1 MNSGVRIWPARRIV
15 HFAFAL
21 LLLAVAGGAG
31 MARAA
36 APGEAPP
43 LAAGQARVW
52 FLHQML
58 PGTAFHAPMVYV
70 DGAPVA
76 ISAQGTAF
84 YRDLAPGRH
93 VFSVENC
100 LPQPGASQTVSL
112 QPGAQFLLQVQS
124 DENGAWD
131 CQPSQISYLRPVA
144 PQMAPYLFA
153 QLTYD
158 GAK

>member
-1 MNSGVRIWPARRIV
+1 MNSAVRIRVARRGI
-15 HFAFAL
+15 AAAL
-21 LLLAVAGGAG
+21 ILSLIALAGA
-31 MARAA
+31 AVPALAA
-36 APGEAPP
+36 APDQAPP

-70 DGAPVA
+70 DSAPIA

-84 YRDLAPGRH
+84 YRDVPAGSH

-100 LPQPGASQTVSL
+100 LPQPGTSQAINL
-112 QPGAQFLLQVQS
+112 QPGTQFLLQVQS

-131 CQPSQISYLRPVA
+131 CVPPQISYLRPVA
-144 PQMAPYLFA
+144 PQMASYLFA
-153 QLTYD
+153 QLTNE
-158 GAK
+158 GAR